1 MNIRLDSKFDHAWQW
16 DMGHR
21 LILEGAA
28 PGVEVHYA
36 NSLSENAL
44 ITVAYAA
51 GEQVVA
57 AVPNILLLE
66 ALCISVYVYAG
77 QTMHTACIGVV
88 ARAKPDGYIYTPTEI
103 KSWEQLNTR
112 IDVLERMDP
121 ESVTRAADR
130 AERAAEQARQAAQNI
145 ASKADGM
152 KIDPET
158 GELILTAGEREID
171 RVQIPQGGEGVGFAS
186 WGYDVESK

>member
-1 MNIRLDSKFDHAWQW
+1 MNIRLDSEFDHAWQW

-44 ITVAYAA
+44 IAVAYAV

-57 AVPNILLLE
+57 DVPNILLQE

-103 KSWEQLNTR
+103 KGWEQLEKR
-112 IDVLERMDP
+112 IEVIERGGGSGGLAITDDGLGHVSILP
-121 ESVTRAADR
+121 GGS
-130 AERAAEQARQAAQNI
+130 
-145 ASKADGM
+145 ASIQDDG
-152 KIDPET
+152 
-158 GELILTAGEREID
+158 AGHIKF
-171 RVQIPQGGEGVGFAS
+171 V
-186 WGYDVESK
+186 